1 MLMVSGKDEEGV
13 SVGVCEIYR
22 YALIEE
28 RLERNRLIEKLSVM
42 EASCTRDY
50 RLF

>member
-1 MLMVSGKDEEGV
+1 MLMVSGKDEESV

-28 RLERNRLIEKLSVM
+28 RLERNRLIIAGKVKDRIEEFELLV
-42 EASCTRDY
+42 
-50 RLF
+50 F